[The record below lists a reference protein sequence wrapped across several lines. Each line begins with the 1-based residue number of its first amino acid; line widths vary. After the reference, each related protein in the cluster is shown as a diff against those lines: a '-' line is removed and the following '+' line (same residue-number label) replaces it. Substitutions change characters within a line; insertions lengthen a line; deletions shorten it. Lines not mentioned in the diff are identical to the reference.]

1 MSSVCYCC
9 KNTRL
14 TNDKSDYN
22 TRYFASRA
30 AQLAYFESK
39 VISGMVFTNQMFIR
53 ENKGSVVLGAPF
65 MNLNHCDYLFFNNTS
80 YGDRWYYCF
89 VTKVEY
95 VSDKATEVFFE
106 VDMFQTWFLDLTL
119 KPCMIEREIVLNDTI
134 GSNLIDEGINT
145 GEYMIKTL
153 VNTDTFDDLC
163 FVVALPSTQTYQ
175 GQLLGRM
182 YNGLRLYAFKS
193 TEIGAMNDMLATSP
207 NVVAVFVLPIGC
219 FVDPNN
225 IPLGDVG
232 EALRNCTELRI
243 DETTVSFTHSTFGS
257 YTPKNNKLHAYPY
270 EFVTVDNNSGG
281 AKIYR
286 FENFS
291 SVGDSTQAMTF
302 ATGGDIYPDGDLF
315 IYPKN
320 YKGMPS
326 NWIEKL
332 TLGGCPLCA
341 FTVDSFYSWYAQNKN
356 RFENSMLMATVN
368 AGASAA
374 TLSPSFPSAFGQL
387 TQQIA
392 TIADMRE
399 MPDTSKGSITG
410 SLAVNMDKLKFT
422 IIHNL
427 IKEEYARIIDDY
439 FTLYGYRILEIKTP
453 ALTGRPNWNYV
464 KTNGFMASGAIPNV
478 AMQEIKAL
486 FDTGVRVWHTDD
498 IGNYELNNS
507 L

>member
-1 MSSVCYCC
+1 MSSICYVC

-22 TRYFASRA
+22 TRYFSSRA
-30 AQLAYFESK
+30 AQLTYFESK
-39 VISGMVFTNQMFIR
+39 IISGMTFTNQMFIR
-53 ENKGSVVLGAPF
+53 ENKGSVKLEAPF
-65 MNLNHCDYLFFNNTS
+65 MNLNHADYLFFNNTS

-95 VSDKATEVFFE
+95 INDITTEVFFE

-119 KPCMIEREIVLNDTI
+119 KPCMIEREIVTSDAI

-153 VNTDTFDDLC
+153 VDTDTFDDLC
-163 FVVALPSTQTYQ
+163 FVVALPSTSTVQ
-175 GQLLGRM
+175 GEMLGRI
-182 YNGLRLYAFKS
+182 YNGLRLYAFQVS
-193 TEIGAMNDMLATSP
+193 EIGAMNDLLVTSP
-207 NVVAVFVLPIGC
+207 NAVAVFVLPIGC
-219 FVDPNN
+219 FVDPDN

-232 EALRNCTELRI
+232 AALRNCTELRI

-257 YTPKNNKLHAYPY
+257 YTPKNNKLHVYPY
-270 EFVTVDNNSGG
+270 EFITVDNNSGG

-291 SVGDSTQAMTF
+291 SVGDSTQSMTF
-302 ATGGDIYPDGDLF
+302 ATGGDVYPDGDLF

-320 YKGMPS
+320 YKGMLS

-356 RFENSMLMATVN
+356 RFENSMLLSTIN
-368 AGASAA
+368 AGVSAA
-374 TLSPSFPSAFGQL
+374 TLSPNFPSAFGQF

-392 TIADMRE
+392 TMADMRE
-399 MPDTSKGSITG
+399 MPDTSKGTITG

-427 IKEEYARIIDDY
+427 IKEQYARIIDNY
-439 FTLYGYRILEIKTP
+439 FTLYGYRILEIKEP

-464 KTNGFMASGAIPNV
+464 KTNGFMASGSIPNV

-486 FDTGVRVWHTDD
+486 FDNGIRVWHTDD
-498 IGNYELNNS
+498 IGNYDLSNS